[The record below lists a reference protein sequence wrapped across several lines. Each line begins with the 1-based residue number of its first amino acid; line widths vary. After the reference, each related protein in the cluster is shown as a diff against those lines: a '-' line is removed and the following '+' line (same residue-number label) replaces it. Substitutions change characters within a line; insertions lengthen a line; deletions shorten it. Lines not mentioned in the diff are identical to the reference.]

1 MENSRTRDIYRVTIV
16 GTIGNI
22 ILALF
27 KFVAGILGRSSA
39 MIADAVHSLSD
50 LLTDL
55 VVLVMVRFSSQ
66 PRDSEHNYGHGKF
79 ETLATAIIGILLFGV
94 GIGLLIDGSLR
105 VRDFCMGVPLEQPR
119 LIALIA
125 AIISIAVK
133 EGLYQYT
140 MRKGKAL
147 NSPAMQANAWHHRS
161 DALSSLGTTVGIGG
175 AIILGPHWAVLD
187 PVAAIVVSLLILSV
201 AWKMTAI
208 CIDELL
214 EHSLDKETEQKI
226 LDLLNSEPDVCDVHN
241 LRTRK
246 IGPAVAVEAHVRMP
260 DDMTVKQSHDITL
273 RLESGLK
280 QLLGPDTYITLH
292 VEPLSSTH
300 DK

>member
-94 GIGLLIDGSLR
+94 GIGLFI
-105 VRDFCMGVPLEQPR
+105 
-119 LIALIA
+119 
-125 AIISIAVK
+125 
-133 EGLYQYT
+133 
-140 MRKGKAL
+140 
-147 NSPAMQANAWHHRS
+147 RS
-161 DALSSLGTTVGIGG
+161 
-175 AIILGPHWAVLD
+175 
-187 PVAAIVVSLLILSV
+187 
-201 AWKMTAI
+201 
-208 CIDELL
+208 E
-214 EHSLDKETEQKI
+214 E
-226 LDLLNSEPDVCDVHN
+226 
-241 LRTRK
+241 RR
-246 IGPAVAVEAHVRMP
+246 
-260 DDMTVKQSHDITL
+260 
-273 RLESGLK
+273 
-280 QLLGPDTYITLH
+280 
-292 VEPLSSTH
+292 
-300 DK
+300 